1 MRGSAVLLTAG
12 LAAGSIAA
20 TSAVADAGIAKIYL
34 EAHGGGMVGKGT
46 GGDLVNNDVADYDE
60 AFYQNAGPL
69 AYGGQIG
76 AQFLFLEANVQH
88 HQYKGFSDDPS
99 KPKLSTWTQ
108 FAMGMRFEVDVGQQT
123 PEEKKA
129 SKGMFVELGWNV
141 GFGIGTGQQVD
152 PPLSND
158 ELTDKGFFATGRI
171 GIGTHLSSVFDV
183 GLAVPV
189 TYGYYFKSGDGA
201 VANDL
206 STHYQSA
213 QIEALLYLRANIRL
227 L

>member
-1 MRGSAVLLTAG
+1 ML
-12 LAAGSIAA
+12 A
-20 TSAVADAGIAKIYL
+20 TSSVAHAGIAKIFI

-46 GGDLVNNDVADYDE
+46 GGDLVNNDTDHFDE
-60 AFYQNAGPL
+60 AFFENAGPL
-69 AYGGQIG
+69 AYGGLVG
-76 AQFLFLEANVQH
+76 ARFLFLEATIQH

-99 KPKLSTWTQ
+99 KPSIATWTQ
-108 FAMGMRFEVDVGQQT
+108 FAMGMGFEVDVGDKT
-123 PEEKKA
+123 PEQKQA
-129 SKGMFVELGWNV
+129 GTGMFVELGWNV
-141 GFGIGTGQQVD
+141 GVGLGTGQQVD

-158 ELTDKGFFATGRI
+158 ELTDKGFFATGKV
-171 GIGTHLSSVFDV
+171 GFGAHLSSVFDV
-183 GLAVPV
+183 GIAVPV

-227 L
+227 F